1 MTELLAVLT
10 AIFVMYALYEVFATV
25 SQSGDGLKKTVAD
38 SRVAAPSAPLKQAAQ
53 APAPAAVAIQA
64 PPEAAAAAA
73 TPAKTAEPA
82 AEADKH
88 LSLRNPVTGE
98 VSPVPSNYRFAKKW
112 IKEAL
117 VAEGLLG
124 KVYKNSELTEVL
136 NLRAKEAID
145 KFKHLEKYHA

>member
-10 AIFVMYALYEVFATV
+10 AIFVVYALYEVFATV

-38 SRVAAPSAPLKQAAQ
+38 SRVAPPPAPLNQATPAS
-53 APAPAAVAIQA
+53 APAAVTTQA
-64 PPEAAAAAA
+64 PPVAVAA

>member
-10 AIFVMYALYEVFATV
+10 AIFVVYALYEVFATV
-25 SQSGDGLKKTVAD
+25 SQSGDGLKKTVAGNP
-38 SRVAAPSAPLKQAAQ
+38 ATPPLAPVNQVAQ
-53 APAPAAVAIQA
+53 APAPAAVATQVS
-64 PPEAAAAAA
+64 PVAAVTAS
-73 TPAKTAEPA
+73 PAKTAEPA

>member
-10 AIFVMYALYEVFATV
+10 AIFVVYALYEVFATV

-38 SRVAAPSAPLKQAAQ
+38 SRVAPPPAPLKQAVQ
-53 APAPAAVAIQA
+53 APAPASVTTQA
-64 PPEAAAAAA
+64 PPAVAVTAPP
-73 TPAKTAEPA
+73 TKTAEPA

-88 LSLRNPVTGE
+88 LSLRNPATGE